1 MTVPTLTLGDQ
12 SDGASFTVKVKFLAV
27 PPGTLPPGTLDKR
40 EMQVE
45 IPPGTTV
52 GALIN
57 MLAEEYPVLRSYTR
71 FVSAAVNR
79 IIVGMQAELHQG
91 DEVIFSPPAGGG

>member
-1 MTVPTLTLGDQ
+1 MMRTWKLGSK
-12 SDGASFTVKVKFLAV
+12 SDGVSIAVKVKFLAV
-27 PPGTLPPGTLDKR
+27 PPGTMPPGTLDKR
-40 EMQVE
+40 QMQVE
-45 IPPGTTV
+45 VPPGTTV